1 MKTTVLELGTNRE
14 FFYTLPPE
22 QAVVCAQYQY
32 GENNWNSWTYDFA
45 RVQQGRSGKTV
56 FCGDYCAMKDVTK

>member
-1 MKTTVLELGTNRE
+1 MKTIVLELGTNRE
-14 FFYTLPPE
+14 IIYALPPE
-22 QAVVCAQYQY
+22 KAVVCAQYQY
-32 GENNWNSWTYDFA
+32 GEGNWNTWMYDFA

>member
-1 MKTTVLELGTNRE
+1 MKTTVLELGTNRK

-32 GENNWNSWTYDFA
+32 GENNGNSWTYDFT

-56 FCGDYCAMKDVTK
+56 FCGDYCAMKEAQQ